1 MGVGFSA
8 SGIWKGSSGVPPGPR
23 LSCWCQG
30 WAPQTAVSERLLS
43 TSAGPPQR
51 HLLPLHQRR
60 QALGRHSRQRA
71 RLPDNHMGLLLGV
84 GMSQPLPPAF
94 LCSAC
99 HRDPQKKESCR
110 SGGTEAGAGRQG
122 EGRGSQGRL
131 SYCPKACWD
140 DITLVNFPWVILG
153 SLSPETWF
161 VGGPQADWVEGG
173 QLTLTQ
179 LGDPEK

>member
-1 MGVGFSA
+1 MKPLAVEKHQGGRVGVGFSA

-99 HRDPQKKESCR
+99 HRDRKKRSHAVPGVQKPVL
-110 SGGTEAGAGRQG
+110 GGRARG
-122 EGRGSQGRL
+122 EVLRGGCLIAPR
-131 SYCPKACWD
+131 PVGM
-140 DITLVNFPWVILG
+140 TLLW
-153 SLSPETWF
+153 
-161 VGGPQADWVEGG
+161 
-173 QLTLTQ
+173 
-179 LGDPEK
+179 